1 MRKFDEANL
10 ISDLER
16 LPIPFRVVFA
26 AACAERQMPAYRQFV
41 TQTEQN
47 SNNMMEIALETVWT
61 DPDATKNATD
71 LERQIEA
78 IMQLIPQEDSIEGPW
93 TQEATNAQNAGMAVA
108 YALRAKLA
116 GEAQEAAWAA
126 RVAYE
131 ALDNF
136 IINNKRIDTNMPG
149 NELLILSHPLVQAEL
164 GRQERDIRTLLAA
177 TNREIARTA
186 QEIRDRARAEAAA
199 FFGPNQ
205 RAPHQS

>member
-1 MRKFDEANL
+1 MRRFDEANL
-10 ISDLER
+10 ISNLER
-16 LPIPFRVVFA
+16 LPVPFRVAFA
-26 AACAERQMPAYRQFV
+26 AACAERQMPAYRFFI
-41 TQTEQN
+41 TQTERN
-47 SNNMMEIALETVWT
+47 PTNPMEIALEMVWA
-61 DPDATKNATD
+61 DPNATNCATG

-78 IMQLIPQEDSIEGPW
+78 IMNLIPQEDSIEGPW

-136 IINNKRIDTNMPG
+136 IINKESVDMNTPG
-149 NELLILSHPLVQAEL
+149 NELRVFSHPLIQAEL

-177 TNREIARTA
+177 NNREIARA
-186 QEIRDRARAEAAA
+186 VQEIRDRARAEAAA
-199 FFGPNQ
+199 FFGLN
-205 RAPHQS
+205 